1 MELLILKGVMFD
13 LTNKFAAKLMAFL
26 DKSPNANIS
35 GLVCDYWDEEDS
47 IADEEDSILRSIIT
61 ELSEERDRY
70 RDMLSVAH
78 DKNVF
83 LEEQARELK
92 RKLNDRNAFIEEQKE
107 ELKNL
112 WHQDQYAKIQ
122 DYVFLKKLR
131 KGSHCHKSHADIII
145 DDHAKLFVKLQTIK
159 NLLG

>member
-26 DKSPNANIS
+26 DKSPNAKVC
-35 GLVCDYWDEEDS
+35 GLVCDHWDEEDS

-70 RDMLSVAH
+70 RDMLSFSQ

-83 LEEQARELK
+83 LEEQAMELK
-92 RKLNDRNAFIEEQKE
+92 CKLNYRNAFIEEQKK

-112 WHQDQYAKIQ
+112 WWCQDQYAKIQ
-122 DYVFLKKLR
+122 DYVISNKLY
-131 KGSHCHKSHADIII
+131 KGYDDDASHADIII
-145 DDHAKLFVKLQTIK
+145 DDHARLFVLV
-159 NLLG
+159 